1 MNKVASLFKPL
12 MPLLSAVYGLGVIY
26 ITALPVDGNH
36 PTFVGEMLTWLITLA
51 GIAMTLYLVQ
61 YVEPKVFPAAEQFP
75 LKLPAISVILGLL
88 LIAPLWLVAEGYIVY
103 GMTSLAQPVSRLE

>member
-36 PTFVGEMLTWLITLA
+36 PTFVGEMLTWLITLV

-61 YVEPKVFPAAEQFP
+61 YVEPKVFPAAEQLSGRQPEKRIPFRF
-75 LKLPAISVILGLL
+75 
-88 LIAPLWLVAEGYIVY
+88 LV
-103 GMTSLAQPVSRLE
+103 